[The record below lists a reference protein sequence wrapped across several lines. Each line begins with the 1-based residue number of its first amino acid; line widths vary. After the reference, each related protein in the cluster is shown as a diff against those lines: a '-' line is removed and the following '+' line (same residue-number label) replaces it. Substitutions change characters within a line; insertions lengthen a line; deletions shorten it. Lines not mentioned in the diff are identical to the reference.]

1 MFLYISQYV
10 SYYYNYYFNND
21 LLENNMNIEK
31 TNNSFNKPSLKNNV
45 NFNTHSLEVND
56 LYNLVF
62 STNPNSPTN
71 LELIFYK
78 IYSNK
83 NNSYCESINSTI
95 FKYNNKIIK
104 INSKENYNNYISV
117 IHTIL
122 NYKLKNIVLPEQIY
136 NNKFTKQEYIEI
148 FNYYPDGDLFNYI
161 YTQTLSFSQKKY
173 IFKQLVNI
181 ISPFHKIC
189 LVHRDIKMEN
199 FLIHFNDNNE
209 IKIKL
214 TDLDF
219 SCIGTTDLT
228 FTGGTMH
235 YASYELMNYKK
246 FTSWYSSDIW
256 SLTIILYILLFNK
269 FPWNNTIE
277 YKTYNNKKFRTI
289 EPCDIFNTYLISNP
303 SEYWNERLSVLFDK
317 NDIHFSTYSKILTYG
332 FNIKWNERTDIS
344 YIQNLL
350 TLI

>member
-1 MFLYISQYV
+1 MFLYLSQYL
-10 SYYYNYYFNND
+10 SYYYNYYFNNNI
-21 LLENNMNIEK
+21 LENKINTENINTENI
-31 TNNSFNKPSLKNNV
+31 NNSFNTS
-45 NFNTHSLEVND
+45 SLEVNNS
-56 LYNLVF
+56 YNLLF
-62 STNPNSPTN
+62 STNPNSPNN

-78 IYSNK
+78 IYSN
-83 NNSYCESINSTI
+83 NNISHYESINSTI
-95 FKYNNKIIK
+95 FKYDNKIFK

-117 IHTIL
+117 IQTIL

-148 FNYYPDGDLFNYI
+148 FHYYPDGDLFNYI
-161 YTQTLSFSQKKY
+161 YNQTLSLSQKKY

-181 ISPFHKIC
+181 ISPFHKIG

-199 FLIHFNDNNE
+199 FLIHFDNNNE

-219 SCIGTTDLT
+219 ACIGTTDLT

-235 YASYELMNYKK
+235 YASYELMNNKE
-246 FTSWYSSDIW
+246 FTSWFSSDIW
-256 SLTIILYILLFNK
+256 SLNIILYILLFNK
-269 FPWNNTIE
+269 FPWNNAIE
-277 YKTYNNKKFRTI
+277 YQTYNKNKFITE
-289 EPCDIFNTYLISNP
+289 EPCDKFNTYLISEP
-303 SEYWNERLSVLFDK
+303 SNYWNERLSLLFDK
-317 NDIHFSTYSKILTYG
+317 NDIHFSIYSKILTYG
-332 FNIKWNERTDIS
+332 FNINCNERTDIS